1 MAVTPPQHDGAPH
14 PLLPAAAVVVVDC
27 VRTEPMAPLP
37 PEPVSG
43 VDDCVA
49 ACIALAGVNEMLN
62 LLIDCVMEAVGR
74 RLARDDCMAD
84 WKAWRPPRK
93 KRPLMAK
100 RATAALRCGTV
111 DDGQRERSAR
121 CVAND
126 NELCD
131 GMRRM
136 KRTHEWTG
144 TAIATHKDSE
154 QTAAEGSC
162 RCRDVSHPNASTVA
176 TH

>member
-1 MAVTPPQHDGAPH
+1 MTPPQHDGAPH

-27 VRTEPMAPLP
+27 ARTEPMAPLP
-37 PEPVSG
+37 PDPVSG

-62 LLIDCVMEAVGR
+62 LFIDCVMEAVGR

-93 KRPLMAK
+93 KRPLMAT
-100 RATAALRCGTV
+100 RGGRRRCCDAMRCGTL
-111 DDGQRERSAR
+111 DDGQRECSAR
-121 CVAND
+121 WVAND

-136 KRTHEWTG
+136 KRTR
-144 TAIATHKDSE
+144 KDGSGDRH
-154 QTAAEGSC
+154 TEG
-162 RCRDVSHPNASTVA
+162 RQ
-176 TH
+176 

>member
-1 MAVTPPQHDGAPH
+1 MTPPQHDGAPH

-62 LLIDCVMEAVGR
+62 LFIDCVMEAVGR

-93 KRPLMAK
+93 KRPLMAT
-100 RATAALRCGTV
+100 RGGRRLVRCAAGLWTTV
-111 DDGQRERSAR
+111 NESA
-121 CVAND
+121 V
-126 NELCD
+126 
-131 GMRRM
+131 
-136 KRTHEWTG
+136 
-144 TAIATHKDSE
+144 
-154 QTAAEGSC
+154 
-162 RCRDVSHPNASTVA
+162 RDVWRTTMSCAMGCDE
-176 TH
+176 